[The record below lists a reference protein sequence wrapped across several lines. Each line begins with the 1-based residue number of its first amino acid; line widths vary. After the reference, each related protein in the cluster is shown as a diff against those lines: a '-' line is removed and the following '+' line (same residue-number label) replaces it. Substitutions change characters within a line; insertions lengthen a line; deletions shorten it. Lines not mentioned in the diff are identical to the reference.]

1 LAAGKVASKAH
12 GTGKGG
18 FARGGAVTAKQWLL
32 ITFVVILN
40 IIIFGTLLDDGSA
53 GQFVTPTSVWTPHPT
68 FTPAPF
74 PTATAI
80 LMPTEP
86 ALPVQSDAPIPTPQ
100 THVVQEGETL
110 ESVAET
116 YGIGIYA
123 LKMLNRMSDGETVR
137 VGQEL
142 LVPAAP

>member
-1 LAAGKVASKAH
+1 M
-12 GTGKGG
+12 
-18 FARGGAVTAKQWLL
+18 TAKQWLL

-40 IIIFGTLLDDGSA
+40 IIIFGTLLEDGSA
-53 GQFVTPTSVWTPHPT
+53 GQFATSTPVWTPHPT

-86 ALPVQSDAPIPTPQ
+86 APLVQPDAPLPTPQ
-100 THVVQEGETL
+100 VHVVQESETL

-116 YGIGIYA
+116 YGIGPFASNSQYDLFARRKLQGA
-123 LKMLNRMSDGETVR
+123 LTFRDS
-137 VGQEL
+137 
-142 LVPAAP
+142 

>member
-1 LAAGKVASKAH
+1 M
-12 GTGKGG
+12 
-18 FARGGAVTAKQWLL
+18 TAKQWLL

-53 GQFVTPTSVWTPHPT
+53 MQFVTSTPMWTPHPT

-86 ALPVQSDAPIPTPQ
+86 APPVQSGAPMPTPQ
-100 THVVQEGETL
+100 VHVVQEGDTL

-116 YGIGIYA
+116 YGIGTFA
-123 LKMLNRMSDGETVR
+123 LKMLNRMSDEETIHI
-137 VGQEL
+137 GQEL
-142 LVPAAP
+142 LVPSAP

>member
-1 LAAGKVASKAH
+1 M
-12 GTGKGG
+12 
-18 FARGGAVTAKQWLL
+18 TAKQWLL

-53 GQFVTPTSVWTPHPT
+53 GPFVGSTPVWTPHAT

-86 ALPVQSDAPIPTPQ
+86 APPVQSDAPMPTSQ
-100 THVVQEGETL
+100 VHVVQEGETL
-110 ESVAET
+110 ESVAEM

-123 LKMLNRMSDGETVR
+123 LKMLNRMSDEETIR